1 MQLLGRGSWLP
12 PVNASWLRPLDSSAR
27 DSWRSQQKRC
37 AEAMK
42 AANKE
47 AAPLDLVLYG
57 DSLTTLNLKSQGNAA
72 MAAQWQRLF
81 AGRRTLPLGMN
92 GCTVEWLAWRIVQ
105 GGERPAQ
112 APKVIAFLIGINN
125 VYKKLGPPQYP
136 LEALL
141 GWTRAAF
148 PTSRLL
154 VVGMLPTLAVP
165 SAELAAHNILY
176 SQLAARQGGTY
187 VGCGRGMSPSD
198 TSLFNDGLHL
208 TVKGQD
214 RVARCLRM
222 AAFGY

>member
-1 MQLLGRGSWLP
+1 MPRRVVQPPARGLLQHAPLVAAASAPQLP

-47 AAPLDLVLYG
+47 AAPLDLVLYGAPLVGRLLWAVPAPLLLLGLKLLLLQVREGRPTFSAACAENFLQDALACCAAGTSLPLIPAAPLISPLPAG

-112 APKVIAFLIGINN
+112 APKVIAFLIG
-125 VYKKLGPPQYP
+125 
-136 LEALL
+136 
-141 GWTRAAF
+141 
-148 PTSRLL
+148 
-154 VVGMLPTLAVP
+154 
-165 SAELAAHNILY
+165 
-176 SQLAARQGGTY
+176 
-187 VGCGRGMSPSD
+187 
-198 TSLFNDGLHL
+198 
-208 TVKGQD
+208 
-214 RVARCLRM
+214 
-222 AAFGY
+222 